1 MKAIRREIDLI
12 VFLSLINHSLIFV
25 KFCTIYIH
33 SYSQSKITEVTQNL
47 QLQMQNHLVIRP
59 TTLNNA
65 K

>member
-25 KFCTIYIH
+25 KFSTIYIH
-33 SYSQSKITEVTQNL
+33 SYSRSKITEVTQNL